1 MGGYLFVSGVVCGVY
16 LFEYIIYK
24 VMSGYKVGGKDLDS
38 IFIPGS
44 GYSTSTKFTV
54 GSGKTDLQNRYM
66 NYRLNKYTSAT
77 NYKIAGG
84 TDLKDIFEWGGY
96 TPSIS
101 NPGASSV
108 SPTKETVRIN
118 GNFYKAKVT
127 INGTDYWLGSGSGG
141 SVTDWSNTAATVTV
155 TGLSSNTAYND
166 KTITVYNY
174 FGDSVTSSVSFTTI
188 DIARIT
194 SIDKSGEPTTSRI
207 DVNAVGNSSTV
218 KIIVSCDKGVS
229 SQTIN
234 ASSGTVNFTSG
245 LSPGTSYT
253 FTATPYDADGNPGE
267 TKQTSISTAKP
278 AAPTVSIAKS
288 SSTNSNPT
296 AQIIV
301 SCTVSN
307 GTATVNYTGGT
318 AQTVTA
324 DNSARDYTFTGLTP
338 NTKYTFT
345 VTSTDSYSQT
355 STATTDIT
363 TDQAVAVVLPVVT
376 SFTGKAT
383 STQNITLTVVA
394 DANTSYVIIKCTSH
408 PDDVLDAN
416 VSTGGSTT
424 SFDRNYL
431 VLTAGT
437 EYKFT
442 ATPYTSG
449 GTTQGKTTDTLS
461 VTTNSATTT
470 TPPAATAPVL
480 SSATATFYA
489 SGTTLTYPDQTT
501 TTVGT
506 NTIAFTCTSSIVI
519 NNNVTASVYHE
530 PDHVLVY
537 GPYSDSLNT
546 YTYNSQ
552 YFIFN
557 SYISNNSSI
566 GGVPTLGDNYSCVF
580 TPYPTQADLAANT
593 NVGTALTAGPVAFGT
608 AAATP
613 PATSQSRFT
622 KTAYYLDTLVGATT
636 ILGTPFL
643 DTLFGATTY
652 MYLSFKHQDVGVTG
666 MILTL
671 TVTGGSFAVSEGS
684 SLFFG
689 GRKSEKRSDG
699 LWYLRPDTSEG
710 FQTFLRGII
719 FVFSVTPGTPYTVN
733 LKLTPIINGV
743 QDPVYDAGTITYTPV
758 SGMGR
763 VGDTSPLDD
772 DNWLND

>member
-1 MGGYLFVSGVVCGVY
+1 
-16 LFEYIIYK
+16 
-24 VMSGYKVGGKDLDS
+24 MSGYKVGGKDLDS

-141 SVTDWSNTAATVTV
+141 SVTDWSSTAATVTV

-218 KIIVSCDKGVS
+218 YIIVSCDKGVS

-288 SSTNSNPT
+288 GTAPSDPT

-324 DNSARDYTFTGLTP
+324 DGSAHDYTFTGLTP

-376 SFTGKAT
+376 TFELQSKT
-383 STQNITLTVVA
+383 TVAIYLNVA
-394 DANTSYVIIKCTSH
+394 GDANTDYI
-408 PDDVLDAN
+408 N
-416 VSTGGSTT
+416 VSYTVDSVPVTQKVSTSGSTNNNT
-424 SFDRNYL
+424 VYVSG
-431 VLTAGT
+431 LTAGT
-437 EYKFT
+437 DYTFT

-449 GTTQGKTTDTLS
+449 GTTQGNAKS
-461 VTTNSATTT
+461 
-470 TPPAATAPVL
+470 
-480 SSATATFYA
+480 
-489 SGTTLTYPDQTT
+489 
-501 TTVGT
+501 
-506 NTIAFTCTSSIVI
+506 
-519 NNNVTASVYHE
+519 
-530 PDHVLVY
+530 
-537 GPYSDSLNT
+537 
-546 YTYNSQ
+546 
-552 YFIFN
+552 
-557 SYISNNSSI
+557 
-566 GGVPTLGDNYSCVF
+566 
-580 TPYPTQADLAANT
+580 
-593 NVGTALTAGPVAFGT
+593 
-608 AAATP
+608 
-613 PATSQSRFT
+613 
-622 KTAYYLDTLVGATT
+622 
-636 ILGTPFL
+636 
-643 DTLFGATTY
+643 
-652 MYLSFKHQDVGVTG
+652 
-666 MILTL
+666 L
-671 TVTGGSFAVSEGS
+671 TVTTDSDTGGGSGGGGTGGGTGTDTTNKPTFGS
-684 SLFFG
+684 PPLFTVVVGTSNNGSNSDSSVWLILTITSSSNLTDVIVEPTISLYYSGVNGSISQPTPFYIHGVGGTSLVTGNKYSVKPLSGTGIGIFG
-689 GRKSEKRSDG
+689 I
-699 LWYLRPDTSEG
+699 P
-710 FQTFLRGII
+710 QTFSNTYASLDQNI
-719 FVFSVTPGTPYTVN
+719 FYYTVSRNSVFVATLNVTPVVGTTQ
-733 LKLTPIINGV
+733 G
-743 QDPVYDAGTITYTPV
+743 DPVTLTISSFSTDPGSRIYT
-758 SGMGR
+758 S
-763 VGDTSPLDD
+763 
-772 DNWLND
+772 